1 MLDNHHPS
9 VNMIIL
15 RRKPSFLHCLLA
27 SCGWKRNTSTISLN
41 NTIRNSPY

>member
-27 SCGWKRNTSTISLN
+27 SCGWKKNTSTISLN
-41 NTIRNSPY
+41 NTLRNSPY